1 MSEIERAII
10 LMRRHKITQR
20 EVAAQAG
27 YTEDWVSMILREKA
41 VSESAVTK
49 IVKAIETIIK
59 NRTA

>member
-41 VSESAVTK
+41 VSESAVMK
-49 IVKAIETIIK
+49 IVNAIETIIK

>member
-49 IVKAIETIIK
+49 IVEAIETIIK

>member
-1 MSEIERAII
+1 MSDIEKAIL

-20 EVAAQAG
+20 EVATQTG

-41 VSESAVTK
+41 KSESALTRIK
-49 IVKAIETIIK
+49 EAINEIIA